1 VDTVT
6 TTIETLTAAKANE
19 ADLRNWQSRLIRIDN
34 VQFEDAGQVFAGSS
48 TTNRYVV
55 DAEGN
60 RINVRNS
67 SYADFKD
74 DILPSGYGS
83 VVGIASYYGT
93 DWQILL
99 IDADGCM
106 DFNSVDAPTFS
117 IAAGSV
123 TEGTTV
129 ALACAT
135 EGATIYY
142 TTDGSEP
149 TTASTVYTEAIVIN
163 ETTTIKAFAVKEGK
177 TDSPVVSAT
186 YTIAQALTSIDEDF
200 DASTN
205 VPDGWSQVQV
215 EGTKTWYVT
224 TYNSNNYIAMT
235 GYKGTAPFDSWLI
248 SPAINVGKLSDK
260 TLSFDTQVNGYS
272 STTSVFEVYVLTS
285 ADPNTAVKTQLNPVL
300 AQAPASGYSSWAG
313 SGDLDLSAFSGTI
326 YIGFR
331 YYATTDSNYAT
342 WCLDNVKVN

>member
-1 VDTVT
+1 
-6 TTIETLTAAKANE
+6 
-19 ADLRNWQSRLIRIDN
+19 
-34 VQFEDAGQVFAGSS
+34 
-48 TTNRYVV
+48 
-55 DAEGN
+55 
-60 RINVRNS
+60 
-67 SYADFKD
+67 
-74 DILPSGYGS
+74 
-83 VVGIASYYGT
+83 
-93 DWQILL
+93 
-99 IDADGCM
+99 
-106 DFNSVDAPTFS
+106 
-117 IAAGSV
+117 
-123 TEGTTV
+123 
-129 ALACAT
+129 
-135 EGATIYY
+135 
-142 TTDGSEP
+142 
-149 TTASTVYTEAIVIN
+149 
-163 ETTTIKAFAVKEGK
+163 VKEGK